1 MMNGFATVNRGKL
14 FAAENYKKGTRI
26 WLRDSEKVWI
36 GGELLDDFKFNSR
49 NKVQLQDGQVTE
61 IMVDES
67 EELPFLRNPDVLLG
81 CDDLTTL
88 SYLHEPAVLNHLSFR
103 FVKREAI
110 YTYCG
115 IVLVA
120 INPYANCSQL
130 YGDDVIQVYRG
141 VGKQVR
147 ELDPHIYA
155 VAEEAFY
162 DLSKFGKD
170 QSVIVSGE
178 SGAGKTV
185 SSKFVMRYLAS
196 VACSSS
202 SKSYGSKPV
211 AGIED
216 RVLASNPIMEAIGNA
231 KTIRNDNSSRFGKY
245 IQIDFNDH
253 FGIAGAE
260 MRTYLLEKSRVV
272 FQAENERN
280 YHIFYQICA
289 SRSHALLKDLKL
301 GDWHS
306 YFYTCQ
312 GNSGE
317 IETVDDQ
324 NDFLQTLASL
334 DLLRISTDTQKSI
347 LRLFAGLLLF
357 GNIRFADRSNEC
369 TKIDQSSSDT
379 ISQLCEKMYEINEN
393 DLCMWLI
400 VREIIAGGESVR
412 KPLTTAEAVERRD
425 ALVKILYAAA
435 FSWIVKK
442 VNEALGEQLKNNKS
456 KNTKRFIGVL
466 DIYGFE
472 TLEVN
477 SFEQFCINYAN
488 EKLQQQFCQH
498 VFKLEQSE
506 YEREEIDWIRID
518 FYDNQPC
525 IDLIE
530 GRPGIIDYLDEQC
543 KMGQGTD
550 RDWLEKLRTCQMLKK
565 TQHFQ
570 LPKIKNPTFII
581 RHFAADVTYNVDG
594 FLAKNKDTIS
604 QQLIAVMKNS
614 KFDLM
619 REILDVEN
627 DKKSFGRGTNF
638 LIPNTEHSMKKSVSF
653 QFRDSL
659 RELMAVLSTTRP
671 HYVRCIKPN
680 DEKLPFTFTPKRAIQ
695 QLRACGVL
703 ETVRI
708 SAAGYPSRW
717 MYEDFSRRYRVLYP
731 EKKLWLE
738 EPRIFAEKACNKYL
752 ENKMYALGKTKV
764 FFRTGQVALLERIL
778 HEKLANSTIMIQKI
792 WKGYICRKKYQN
804 IKESLLKI
812 QLYSRAFLMYRRMK
826 YLQMYRAAVCIQTA
840 FRRYIAQHRYTL
852 LKAVI
857 IMIQTHY
864 RASLIRQ
871 KIEKLRHEQKAI
883 VIQKYCRGW
892 LVRRHQI
899 DHNKKIVMI
908 QCQVRQWLA
917 RRRLRELKIEA
928 RSVGHLQKLNKG
940 LENKIISL
948 QQKLDF
954 MTAENGRLW
963 TISAEADKMRVE
975 MANLE
980 TQRCVLLATKAHA
993 EDLEA
998 KVKLLE
1004 ASRKEEAAK
1013 NIKLEEE
1020 LQNTKDRLKMEFEE
1034 TIAKI
1039 NALNTELSSLRARY
1053 NNLMKQKKLVDV
1065 ELAKEKNR
1073 YLASEQEISQ
1083 MREQLLANANLLA
1096 SPALSRTGSMRLTQK
1111 NLNQSMLIG
1120 DTNGKIVTIGLDS
1133 NEIDEVVLI
1142 LKQQHVINSLR
1153 SKMEQISREND
1164 RLKSIMDANL
1174 LVENLDK
1181 RIAMKA
1187 FDAQRMQE
1195 LELAYKK
1202 LKDEVERLLEE
1213 KVQNGSE
1220 AMNFR
1225 SFVEKIVEEND
1236 RRREEAVELRAIL
1249 AARFEQRAQVS
1260 NSSRPD
1266 GDQWSSIQSDDSS
1279 CSDLDEE
1286 LNLGRQC
1293 RQLKSHIQM
1302 LSRTITER
1310 NAEIERLE
1318 QRLNEFTTSKKS
1330 TDDSHSTKETLSDI
1344 HQQLNQLAS
1353 ENLSLQDKIN
1363 RQSDE
1368 LSEVR
1373 AQLRGSSGRITFS
1386 LDNASDA
1393 DIIRLEMLKKDNVE
1407 HSSLLEVFNVPEFTR
1422 ILVCDLKP
1430 RLARLLTPCLPAY
1443 LLLAAFRYYDH
1454 IKDEAGLT
1462 GLFSAI
1468 HIVLKDTLSHSNDMD
1483 VLSLWLVNSWR
1494 LLNLLRQYSGEN
1506 NNEWSMAN
1514 SEKQNN
1520 QRMQNFDLSPLRN
1533 QLRARVEESF
1543 QNLLKRSIEP
1553 VLSPK
1558 IVPAILQH
1566 ESSQKMMNGIS
1577 VENNERR
1584 RSMKEQ
1590 SSQRALDDLIELLN
1604 FIQNKLKVYGADSVL
1619 LGQVF
1624 GQMTYWICALA
1635 LNHLMFRKELCNFE
1649 KAIQIKHNVTEVQSW
1664 LSANGLSAHRETLEP
1679 LVQASHLLQSKKDES
1694 NLDTLCGE
1702 MTSKLK
1708 PKQVM
1713 AILQHYAPT
1722 DGFEERRLSPD
1733 FLIKV
1738 SERLN
1743 ARTRA
1748 NGGTD
1753 ADINTLIM
1761 MGTYL
1766 TPFNSEPFVYSD
1778 FNLETLSLPTCLHL
1792 QAICKLL

>member
-1 MMNGFATVNRGKL
+1 MINDFGTLGQGKPFAI
-14 FAAENYKKGTRI
+14 ENYKKGTHI
-26 WLRDSEKVWI
+26 WLRDPEKVWI
-36 GGELLDDFKFNSR
+36 GGELLHDFKSTSR
-49 NKVQLQDGQVTE
+49 NKIRLQDGQVTE
-61 IMVDES
+61 LVLRES

-103 FVKREAI
+103 FVRREAI

-155 VAEEAFY
+155 VAEEAFF

-185 SSKFVMRYLAS
+185 SAKYLAS

-202 SKSYGSKPV
+202 NKSYNNKPT
-211 AGIED
+211 ASIED

-245 IQIDFNDH
+245 IQIDFNDRL
-253 FGIAGAE
+253 GIAGAE

-289 SRSHALLKDLKL
+289 SRSHAFLEGFELD
-301 GDWHS
+301 DWRS
-306 YFYTCQ
+306 YFYTTQ

-317 IETVDDQ
+317 IEAVDDR
-324 NDFLQTLASL
+324 NDFLQTLTAL
-334 DLLRISTDTQKSI
+334 DLLRIPIDVQKSL
-347 LRLFAGLLLF
+347 LRFFVGLLLF
-357 GNIRFADRSNEC
+357 GNIRFIDGPDEYA
-369 TKIDQSSSDT
+369 KIDRNSSNVID
-379 ISQLCEKMYEINEN
+379 QLCEKIYEVKEDNIR
-393 DLCMWLI
+393 LWLTA
-400 VREIIAGGESVR
+400 REIVAGGESVR
-412 KPLTTAEAVERRD
+412 KPLTTIEAVERRD
-425 ALVKILYAAA
+425 ALAKILYAAA
-435 FSWIVKK
+435 FAWIVKK
-442 VNEALGEQLKNNKS
+442 VNEALGEEIIRCRSRNS
-456 KNTKRFIGVL
+456 ERFIGVL

-550 RDWLEKLRTCQMLKK
+550 RDWLEKLRTCQSLKK

-581 RHFAADVTYNVDG
+581 RHFADDVTYNVDG
-594 FLAKNKDTIS
+594 FLAKNKDTVS
-604 QQLIAVMKNS
+604 EQLMIV
-614 KFDLM
+614 
-619 REILDVEN
+619 
-627 DKKSFGRGTNF
+627 
-638 LIPNTEHSMKKSVSF
+638 MKKSK
-653 QFRDSL
+653 FRDSL

-680 DEKLPFTFTPKRAIQ
+680 DEKLPFTFKPKRAIQ
-695 QLRACGVL
+695 QLRACGIL

-708 SAAGYPSRW
+708 SATGYPSRW
-717 MYEDFSRRYRVLYP
+717 MYEDFARRYRILYP
-731 EKKLWLE
+731 EKRLWFE
-738 EPRIFAEKACNKYL
+738 EPKIFAEKACNKYL

-778 HEKLANSTIMIQKI
+778 HEKLTNSAIMIQKI
-792 WKGYICRKKYQN
+792 WKGYISRKKYQH

-812 QLYSRAFLMYRRMK
+812 QLYSRAFLVYRRMK
-826 YLQMYRAAVCIQTA
+826 YLQMHRAAICIQTA
-840 FRRYIAQHRYTL
+840 FRCYAAQRRYRS
-852 LKAVI
+852 LKGVV

-871 KIEKLRHEQKAI
+871 RMEKLRYEQKTI
-883 VIQKYCRGW
+883 IIQKYWRGW

-899 DHNKKIVMI
+899 ERNKKIVMI

-928 RSVGHLQKLNKG
+928 RSVGHLQKLNRG

-963 TISAEADKMRVE
+963 TISAEADKMRAE

-993 EDLEA
+993 EELEA

-1013 NIKLEEE
+1013 NTKLEEE
-1020 LQNTKDRLKMEFEE
+1020 LQNTKDGLKMECEE
-1034 TIAKI
+1034 TIAKL
-1039 NALNTELSSLRARY
+1039 NALNTELSSLRIRY
-1053 NNLMKQKKLVDV
+1053 NTLMKQKKLVDA
-1065 ELAKEKNR
+1065 ELIKEKNHR
-1073 YLASEQEISQ
+1073 LVSEQEISQ

-1096 SPALSRTGSMRLTQK
+1096 SPAVSRVGSIRLIQK
-1111 NLNQSMLIG
+1111 SLNQSILVG
-1120 DTNGKIVTIGLDS
+1120 GTNGKIVTVGLDG
-1133 NEIDEVVLI
+1133 NDLDEVVLI
-1142 LKQQHVINSLR
+1142 LKQQHAINVLR
-1153 SKMEQISREND
+1153 SKIEQISREND
-1164 RLKSIMDANL
+1164 RLKSIMDANML
-1174 LVENLDK
+1174 IENLDK
-1181 RIAMKA
+1181 RTTMRA
-1187 FDAQRMQE
+1187 FEAQRMQE
-1195 LELAYKK
+1195 LELSYTK
-1202 LKDEVERLLEE
+1202 LKDEMERLLEE
-1213 KVQNGSE
+1213 KMRNGSE

-1225 SFVEKIVEEND
+1225 SFVEKILEEND
-1236 RRREEAVELRAIL
+1236 RRREEAIELRAIL
-1249 AARFEQRAQVS
+1249 MARFEQRAQAS

-1266 GDQWSSIQSDDSS
+1266 SDQWSGMQSDDGS

-1286 LNLGRQC
+1286 LSLGRQC
-1293 RQLKSHIQM
+1293 RQLKSHMQM
-1302 LSRTITER
+1302 LSQIITKR
-1310 NAEIERLE
+1310 DAEIERLE
-1318 QRLNEFTTSKKS
+1318 NRLNEFTASKRS
-1330 TDDSHSTKETLSDI
+1330 TDDSHPIKETLSDI
-1344 HQQLNQLAS
+1344 QQQLNQLAS

-1363 RQSDE
+1363 QQSDE
-1368 LSEVR
+1368 LSEAK
-1373 AQLRGSSGRITFS
+1373 AQLRGCSGRITFS
-1386 LDNASDA
+1386 LDNTSDA
-1393 DIIRLEMLKKDNVE
+1393 DIIRLEALKKESVD

-1468 HIVLKDTLSHSNDMD
+1468 HIVLKDTLAHSNDMD

-1506 NNEWSMAN
+1506 NNEWSMTN

-1520 QRMQNFDLSPLRN
+1520 QRMQSFDLSPLRN
-1533 QLRARVEESF
+1533 QLRARVEESY
-1543 QNLLKRSIEP
+1543 QNLLKRAIEP

-1566 ESSQKMMNGIS
+1566 ESSQKMVNGS
-1577 VENNERR
+1577 NVENNQRR
-1584 RSMKEQ
+1584 QSMREQ

-1664 LSANGLSAHRETLEP
+1664 LSSNGLSIHRETLEP

-1708 PKQVM
+1708 PKQ
-1713 AILQHYAPT
+1713 ASWT
-1722 DGFEERRLSPD
+1722 
-1733 FLIKV
+1733 
-1738 SERLN
+1738 
-1743 ARTRA
+1743 
-1748 NGGTD
+1748 
-1753 ADINTLIM
+1753 
-1761 MGTYL
+1761 
-1766 TPFNSEPFVYSD
+1766 
-1778 FNLETLSLPTCLHL
+1778 
-1792 QAICKLL
+1792 